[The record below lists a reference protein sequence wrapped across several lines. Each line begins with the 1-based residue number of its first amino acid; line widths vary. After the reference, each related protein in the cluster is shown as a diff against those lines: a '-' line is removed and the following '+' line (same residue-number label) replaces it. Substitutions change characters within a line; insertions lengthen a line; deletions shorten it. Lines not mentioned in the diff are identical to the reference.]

1 MNPEVR
7 VVADASALAR
17 AGATEVL
24 DGLAAADR
32 EGRRFRIALSGGRTP
47 RGVYE
52 ALAAAGGGGDGS
64 GRSAG
69 AGGGGAGG
77 AGAIPWPRAEVFF
90 GDERHVPP
98 DHPDSNYRM
107 AREAFLAR
115 VPVPDAQVHR
125 VPAELPD
132 AEIAAAEYERT
143 IRAAFGLVPGAL
155 PRFDLV
161 LLGLGADGHTA
172 SLFPGSPALEE
183 RRRLVAAPWV
193 DSMRARR
200 ITLTLPV
207 LNAAARVL
215 FLASGADKAA
225 TLRAV
230 LESRGRAPRFPA
242 QLVQP
247 VDGALLWLVDREA
260 AAQLNPGD

>member
-1 MNPEVR
+1 MDAMKSEVR
-7 VVADASALAR
+7 IVADAAALAR
-17 AGATEVL
+17 AGAAEVL

-32 EGRRFRIALSGGRTP
+32 EGGLFRIALSGGHTP
-47 RGVYE
+47 RGVYD
-52 ALAAAGGGGDGS
+52 ALAAAGP
-64 GRSAG
+64 
-69 AGGGGAGG
+69 GG
-77 AGAIPWPRAEVFF
+77 AGAIPWPRAEIFW

-107 AREAFLAR
+107 AREALLSR
-115 VPVPDAQVHR
+115 VPVPESQVHR

-132 AEIAAAEYERT
+132 AEEAAAEYERT
-143 IRAAFGLVPGAL
+143 IRAAFGLGADAL

-193 DSMRARR
+193 ESMRARR

-215 FLASGADKAA
+215 FLVSGTDKAEM
-225 TLRAV
+225 LRAV
-230 LESRGRAPRFPA
+230 LEARERTPRLPA
-242 QLVQP
+242 QLVRP
-247 VDGALLWLVDREA
+247 ADGSRLWLVDREA
-260 AAQLNPGD
+260 AALLDPGD

>member
-1 MNPEVR
+1 MKPEVR
-7 VVADASALAR
+7 VVADAAALAR
-17 AGATEVL
+17 SGAAEVL

-32 EGRRFRIALSGGRTP
+32 EGRPFRIALSGGRTP

-52 ALAAAGGGGDGS
+52 ALAAGGD
-64 GRSAG
+64 
-69 AGGGGAGG
+69 
-77 AGAIPWPRAEVFF
+77 GAIPWRRAEIFF

-107 AREAFLAR
+107 AREALLSR
-115 VPVPDAQVHR
+115 VPVPESQVHR
-125 VPAELPD
+125 VPSELPD
-132 AEIAAAEYERT
+132 AEQAAAEYERT
-143 IRAAFGLVPGAL
+143 IRGAFRLPSPDAL

-183 RRRLVAAPWV
+183 RRRLVAAPYV
-193 DSMRARR
+193 ESMRTCR

-215 FLASGADKAA
+215 FLVSGADKAA

-230 LESRGRAPRFPA
+230 LDDRDPSPRLPA
-242 QLVQP
+242 QLVKP
-247 VDGALLWLVDREA
+247 TDGSLAWLVDHEA
-260 AAQLNPGD
+260 AARLDPGD